1 MILLL
6 LFSLVLLSFLPLLF
20 PLPSS
25 RGIRRSSSVRRGCC
39 HDFGYVR
46 LGNVE
51 RVRVRFGNVE
61 FGDVALGNVELFGSV
76 VCGMSVVE
84 LL

>member
-1 MILLL
+1 M
-6 LFSLVLLSFLPLLF
+6 
-20 PLPSS
+20 
-25 RGIRRSSSVRRGCC
+25 RRGCC
-39 HDFGYVR
+39 RDFGYVW

-51 RVRVRFGNVE
+51 LVHVRFGNVE

-76 VCGMSVVE
+76 VCGMSVIE

>member
-6 LFSLVLLSFLPLLF
+6 LFSLVLLCFLPLLF

-25 RGIRRSSSVRRGCC
+25 RRIRRCSSVTRGCC
-39 HDFGYVR
+39 HDFEFVG
-46 LGNVE
+46 LGNI
-51 RVRVRFGNVE
+51 E
-61 FGDVALGNVELFGSV
+61 FGSVALGNVELFGSV
-76 VCGMSVVE
+76 VCGMSVID

>member
-1 MILLL
+1 M
-6 LFSLVLLSFLPLLF
+6 
-20 PLPSS
+20 
-25 RGIRRSSSVRRGCC
+25 RGC
-39 HDFGYVR
+39 HDFVGYVR

-51 RVRVRFGNVE
+51 HVRFGNVE
-61 FGDVALGNVELFGSV
+61 FGDVALGNVVLFGSV

>member
-6 LFSLVLLSFLPLLF
+6 LFSLILLCFLPLLF

-25 RGIRRSSSVRRGCC
+25 LGIRQSSSMRRGCC
-39 HDFGYVR
+39 HDFRYVQ
-46 LGNVE
+46 LGN
-51 RVRVRFGNVE
+51 FE
-61 FGDVALGNVELFGSV
+61 FGSIALGNVELFGSV
-76 VCGMSVVE
+76 VYSMSVTE

>member
-6 LFSLVLLSFLPLLF
+6 LFSLVLLCFLPLLF

-25 RGIRRSSSVRRGCC
+25 RRIRRSSSVRRGCC
-39 HDFGYVR
+39 HDFRYVQ
-46 LGNVE
+46 LGNVKH
-51 RVRVRFGNVE
+51 VRFGNVE

-76 VCGMSVVE
+76 VCGMSV
-84 LL
+84 

>member
-1 MILLL
+1 M
-6 LFSLVLLSFLPLLF
+6 
-20 PLPSS
+20 
-25 RGIRRSSSVRRGCC
+25 RRGCC
-39 HDFGYVR
+39 HDFGYVQ

-51 RVRVRFGNVE
+51 HARFGNVE
-61 FGDVALGNVELFGSV
+61 FVDVALGNVELFSSV

>member
-1 MILLL
+1 M
-6 LFSLVLLSFLPLLF
+6 
-20 PLPSS
+20 
-25 RGIRRSSSVRRGCC
+25 RGC

-51 RVRVRFGNVE
+51 HVRFVNVE
-61 FGDVALGNVELFGSV
+61 FGGVALSNVELFGSV

>member
-1 MILLL
+1 MRW
-6 LFSLVLLSFLPLLF
+6 S
-20 PLPSS
+20 
-25 RGIRRSSSVRRGCC
+25 

-51 RVRVRFGNVE
+51 LVRVRFGNVE
-61 FGDVALGNVELFGSV
+61 FGDVALGNVEMFGSV
-76 VCGMSVVE
+76 VCGMSVVK

>member
-1 MILLL
+1 M
-6 LFSLVLLSFLPLLF
+6 
-20 PLPSS
+20 
-25 RGIRRSSSVRRGCC
+25 
-39 HDFGYVR
+39 R

-51 RVRVRFGNVE
+51 LVRVRFGNVE
-61 FGDVALGNVELFGSV
+61 FGDVALSNVELFGSV

>member
-1 MILLL
+1 M
-6 LFSLVLLSFLPLLF
+6 
-20 PLPSS
+20 
-25 RGIRRSSSVRRGCC
+25 
-39 HDFGYVR
+39 R

-51 RVRVRFGNVE
+51 LVRVRFGNVE
-61 FGDVALGNVELFGSV
+61 FSDIALGNVELFGSV

>member
-1 MILLL
+1 M
-6 LFSLVLLSFLPLLF
+6 
-20 PLPSS
+20 
-25 RGIRRSSSVRRGCC
+25 RGC

-51 RVRVRFGNVE
+51 HVRFGNVE

>member
-1 MILLL
+1 M
-6 LFSLVLLSFLPLLF
+6 
-20 PLPSS
+20 
-25 RGIRRSSSVRRGCC
+25 
-39 HDFGYVR
+39 R

-51 RVRVRFGNVE
+51 HVRFGNVE

-76 VCGMSVVE
+76 VCSMSVVE

>member
-1 MILLL
+1 M
-6 LFSLVLLSFLPLLF
+6 
-20 PLPSS
+20 
-25 RGIRRSSSVRRGCC
+25 
-39 HDFGYVR
+39 R

-51 RVRVRFGNVE
+51 HVRFGNVE
-61 FGDVALGNVELFGSV
+61 CGDIALGNVVLFGSV

>member
-6 LFSLVLLSFLPLLF
+6 LFSLVLLCFLPLLF

-25 RGIRRSSSVRRGCC
+25 LGIRQSSSMRTGCC

-51 RVRVRFGNVE
+51 FGS
-61 FGDVALGNVELFGSV
+61 VALGNVELFGSV
-76 VCGMSVVE
+76 VCGMSVIE